1 MRISITS
8 SQYQYV
14 KTTKPT
20 NGLFNNDI
28 GERYEIVEQIKTM
41 PYFVLYCAIYL
52 FILSLKAIIAG
63 RQISQKNRAAS
74 QTAQFLFFVSRILLL
89 L

>member
-52 FILSLKAIIAG
+52 FILLLKAIAAG
-63 RQISQKNRAAS
+63 QQILQKIE
-74 QTAQFLFFVSRILLL
+74 QLFLLDFCFSC
-89 L
+89 